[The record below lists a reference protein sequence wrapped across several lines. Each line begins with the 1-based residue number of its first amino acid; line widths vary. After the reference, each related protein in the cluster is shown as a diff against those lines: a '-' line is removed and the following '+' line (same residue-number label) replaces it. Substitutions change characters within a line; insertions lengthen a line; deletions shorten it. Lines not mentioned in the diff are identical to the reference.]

1 MRPPAAPAPRSASPA
16 AAFRA
21 LPRPRARRPPLTSR
35 APARRSFR
43 YGVQLETNVYAGRGA
58 DYAYLLLSLMAVLL
72 ASTLLL
78 PAVLLGPPLI
88 MGLVYVWS
96 RANPTARVS
105 FFGLFAVEG
114 FYLPFALLGWTLLS
128 GGDPMEDVRGILAGH
143 VYYFLHAVWP
153 RQGGPQVL
161 ETPAAVKAAVAW
173 AFGGAYAAPQVRG
186 APPPPPRG
194 GVFQGRGRRLN
205 E

>member
-1 MRPPAAPAPRSASPA
+1 MP
-16 AAFRA
+16 
-21 LPRPRARRPPLTSR
+21 
-35 APARRSFR
+35 RRSFR

-58 DYAYLLLSLMAVLL
+58 DYAYFLLSTMAVLL
-72 ASTLLL
+72 ASTALM
-78 PAVLLGPPLI
+78 PSVLLGPSLI
-88 MGLVYVWS
+88 MALVYVWS
-96 RANPTARVS
+96 RANATARVS

-128 GGDPMEDVRGILAGH
+128 GGDPVADVRGILAGH
-143 VYYFLHAVWP
+143 VYYFLHSVWP
-153 RQGGPQVL
+153 RQGGPRLL
-161 ETPAAVKAAVAW
+161 ETPEVVKAATAW

-186 APPPPPRG
+186 APPSPRA